1 METLPDSPPE
11 PLVPTATDAGAALA
25 AEPAYLRALNPPQRD
40 AVTATEGP
48 LLVLAGAG
56 TGKTRVLI
64 TRVVHLLVQRKAFPN
79 QILAVTFTN
88 KAAAE
93 MRSRIGAI
101 VGDSV
106 EAMWLGTFHA
116 LAARILRRHAE
127 LVGLKPNFTILDQDD
142 QIRLVK
148 QLLQAENIDD
158 KKWPPRIVHTAI
170 ERWKDRGLTP
180 DRVGNAKDAAE
191 EIAGGRLAE
200 LYALYQA
207 RLKTLNACDFGD
219 LLLHNLTLFQ
229 TQPDVLAEYHRRF
242 RYLLVDEYQDTNVA
256 QYLWLR
262 ILAQGSHNL
271 ACVGDDDQSIYGWR
285 GAEVGNI
292 LRFEKDFPGAK
303 IVRLEQNYRSSEHI
317 LAAAA
322 ALIAHNRQRLGKTLW
337 TAQTGGSLVEV
348 RPVWDGEQEA
358 RFVADEIEALQR
370 AGEKLGDMAILV
382 RASFQTREFE
392 ERFITLGSPYRVIGG
407 PRFYEREEIRDA
419 IAYLRVIAQPDDDLA
434 FERIVN
440 KPRRGIGDAS
450 LQTLQRLARARGMP
464 LLAAAEMLVGTD
476 EIKPA
481 ARNAIRRIVEDFARW
496 RAQAPRANHA
506 ELAAT
511 VLDESGYTRMWQEDK
526 SPEAPGKLENLKE
539 LVAALE
545 EYDDLQ
551 AFLEHVSLVMEN
563 AAGAPGDMASLMTLH
578 AAKGLEFGAV
588 FLPGWEE
595 GLFPH
600 PRSLDEKGEEG
611 LEEERRLAHVG
622 LTRARRRAYVS
633 FAANRRIHGMWQSSV
648 PSRFVAELPPERL
661 EVKSEPGLWGDGP
674 QFAQGSGGG
683 ESAASRPFSYGAR
696 RAPVIE
702 GRFHAQPSSRAD
714 NGLQPGMRVFHQK
727 FGYGRVVAAESG
739 KLEVEFEHGGL
750 KHVMETFVE
759 KA

>member
-1 METLPDSPPE
+1 VLYSARMETLPES
-11 PLVPTATDAGAALA
+11 AAL
-25 AEPAYLRALNPPQRD
+25 PAYLRNLNPPQLD
-40 AVTATEGP
+40 AVTSTEGP

-64 TRVVHLLVQRKAFPN
+64 TRVCHLMVTRKAFAN

-93 MRSRIGAI
+93 MRSRIAAI

-106 EAMWLGTFHA
+106 EAMWLGTFHS

-127 LVGLKPNFTILDQDD
+127 HVGLKPNFTILDQDD
-142 QIRLVK
+142 QIRLIK
-148 QLLQAENIDD
+148 QLLAAENIDD
-158 KKWPPRIVHTAI
+158 KKWPARVVHGVI

-180 DRVGNAKDAAE
+180 DKVGTDPSGE
-191 EIAGGRLAE
+191 VAGGRAVE
-200 LYALYQA
+200 LYAMYQA
-207 RLKTLNACDFGD
+207 RLQTLNACDFGD

-229 TQPDVLAEYHRRF
+229 SRLDVLAEYHKRF
-242 RYLLVDEYQDTNVA
+242 RYMLVDEYQDTNVS
-256 QYLWLR
+256 QYMWLR
-262 ILAQGSHNL
+262 ILAQQSRNL
-271 ACVGDDDQSIYGWR
+271 CCVGDDDQSIYGWR

-317 LAAAA
+317 LAAASG
-322 ALIAHNRQRLGKTLW
+322 LIAHNRARLGKTLW
-337 TAQTGGSLVEV
+337 TAEAGGERVTV

-358 RFVADEIEALQR
+358 NFVADEIENLQR
-370 AGEKLGDMAILV
+370 AGEKLGDIAILV
-382 RASFQTREFE
+382 RAGFQTREFE
-392 ERFITLGSPYRVIGG
+392 ERFITLGIPYRVIGG

-419 IAYLRVIAQPDDDLA
+419 IAYFRVIVQPEDDLA
-434 FERIVN
+434 FERIIN
-440 KPRRGIGDAS
+440 KPRRGIGDATVQ
-450 LQTLQRLARARGMP
+450 LLQRLARARGMP
-464 LLAAAEMLVGTD
+464 LLAAAETLVTTD
-476 EIKPA
+476 ELKPA
-481 ARNAIRRIVEDFARW
+481 ARNAVRRVVEDFARW
-496 RAQAPRANHA
+496 RAQVERAHHA

-511 VLDESGYTRMWQEDK
+511 VLDESGYTRMWQMDK
-526 SPEAPGKLENLKE
+526 SPEKEGKLENLKE

-545 EYDDLQ
+545 EYDDLP

-563 AAGAPGDMASLMTLH
+563 AEAAPSDMTSLMTLH
-578 AAKGLEFGAV
+578 AAKGLEFGTV

-600 PRSLDEKGEEG
+600 PRALDEKGEGG

-622 LTRARRRAYVS
+622 LTRARRRAFVS

-648 PSRFVAELPPERL
+648 PSRFVAELPSERVD
-661 EVKSEPGLWGDGP
+661 VKSEPGLWGDGP
-674 QFAQGSGGG
+674 QFAAEPARAFGFGS
-683 ESAASRPFSYGAR
+683 R
-696 RAPVIE
+696 RSPVIE
-702 GRFHAQPSSRAD
+702 GRATEIGGRKSE
-714 NGLQPGMRVFHQK
+714 LTPGMRVFHQK

-739 KLEVEFEHGGL
+739 KLEVEFEHSGL
-750 KHVMETFVE
+750 KHVMESFVV

>member
-1 METLPDSPPE
+1 
-11 PLVPTATDAGAALA
+11 
-25 AEPAYLRALNPPQRD
+25 
-40 AVTATEGP
+40 
-48 LLVLAGAG
+48 
-56 TGKTRVLI
+56 
-64 TRVVHLLVQRKAFPN
+64 
-79 QILAVTFTN
+79 
-88 KAAAE
+88 
-93 MRSRIGAI
+93 
-101 VGDSV
+101 
-106 EAMWLGTFHA
+106 
-116 LAARILRRHAE
+116 
-127 LVGLKPNFTILDQDD
+127 
-142 QIRLVK
+142 
-148 QLLQAENIDD
+148 
-158 KKWPPRIVHTAI
+158 
-170 ERWKDRGLTP
+170 
-180 DRVGNAKDAAE
+180 
-191 EIAGGRLAE
+191 
-200 LYALYQA
+200 
-207 RLKTLNACDFGD
+207 
-219 LLLHNLTLFQ
+219 
-229 TQPDVLAEYHRRF
+229 
-242 RYLLVDEYQDTNVA
+242 
-256 QYLWLR
+256 
-262 ILAQGSHNL
+262 
-271 ACVGDDDQSIYGWR
+271 
-285 GAEVGNI
+285 
-292 LRFEKDFPGAK
+292 
-303 IVRLEQNYRSSEHI
+303 
-317 LAAAA
+317 
-322 ALIAHNRQRLGKTLW
+322 
-337 TAQTGGSLVEV
+337 
-348 RPVWDGEQEA
+348 
-358 RFVADEIEALQR
+358 
-370 AGEKLGDMAILV
+370 MAILV

-392 ERFITLGSPYRVIGG
+392 ERFITLGIPYRVIGG

-476 EIKPA
+476 ELKPA
-481 ARNAIRRIVEDFARW
+481 ARNAIRRVVEDFARW

-674 QFAQGSGGG
+674 QFAQARGG

-696 RAPVIE
+696 RGPVIE
-702 GRFHAQPSSRAD
+702 GRFHAQPSSRAAD
-714 NGLQPGMRVFHQK
+714 GLQPGMRVFHQK